1 METGREPVGCFA
13 LQGLAARPTLRW
25 GARGETRGLAL
36 AGAGHLAFGWVLLA
50 AIQTVCW
57 AQRPGVP
64 LDASDLRWEEAA
76 EADEEE
82 LPEDRSHLIFWPPR
96 PGEPGYVPPPPA
108 LPPAFTQALGS
119 VDDQASIEHARD
131 ALGQGWG
138 SRFPWYDEKNDD
150 VRPLK
155 IQLPAKPPRWKAP
168 QVSFPSMSLSWV
180 SWLVLLVFSLGLAW
194 LLWRA
199 YLARE
204 KRQAAELPQVQ
215 RRLVSDASRIEALP
229 FVMRRTDADLLG
241 EAERYYR
248 QENYSEAIIYLYSYL
263 LVALDRAQIIRLAK
277 GKTNRQYLR
286 ELGRRQRLR
295 EMLELV
301 MVAFE
306 DVFFGN
312 HPLSR
317 QRFEWCWSLL
327 DEFHSLVQTA
337 AA

>member
-1 METGREPVGCFA
+1 MDTGREPVGCFA
-13 LQGLAARPTLRW
+13 LQGPAARPTSR
-25 GARGETRGLAL
+25 RGGRGMVQGLAL
-36 AGAGHLAFGWVLLA
+36 ALAGHLAVGLVMLA
-50 AIQTVCW
+50 AVQTACW

-64 LDASDLRWEEAA
+64 FDPSDYRWEEAEA
-76 EADEEE
+76 EEDE
-82 LPEDRSHLIFWPPR
+82 LPEDRANLTDWSHR
-96 PGEPGYVPPPPA
+96 PGEPGYVPPRPA
-108 LPPAFTQALGS
+108 VPPAFTQPLGS
-119 VDDQASIEHARD
+119 VDDQASVEHARD

-155 IQLPAKPPRWKAP
+155 IKPPAKPPTWKAP
-168 QVSFPSMSLSWV
+168 QVSIPSTSLSWV
-180 SWLVLLVFSLGLAW
+180 SWTVLLIFSLGLAW

-204 KRQAAELPQVQ
+204 KRQAADLPEAQ
-215 RRLVSDASRIEALP
+215 RRVVSDASRIEALP

-248 QENYSEAIIYLYSYL
+248 QQNYSEAVIYFYSYL
-263 LVALDRAQIIRLAK
+263 LVTLDRAQIIRLAK

-286 ELGRRQRLR
+286 ELGRRPRLR
-295 EMLELV
+295 EILELV

-337 AA
+337 AAA